1 MMRYLSIFTFL
12 FLNFNASAKDVLIKW
27 HGQSFF
33 EIKSSKGTI
42 LAIDP
47 HNLEAY
53 GRREVKADAVLI
65 SHYHIDHTA
74 PEPITNWDKTK
85 KLYGLKKKDGSP
97 PGKNEEFNEFDEK
110 VEDIRIQ
117 SIGSYH
123 DNMQGLKRGK
133 NSIFI
138 LEIDGLRIVHL
149 GDLGHLLTQA
159 QIKAIGKV
167 DVLMIPVGGIYTLNG
182 AEAKQVVEQ
191 LKPRRHI
198 LPMHYGTKVYDFLVG
213 PDEFLEDQEEKLI
226 KRYKHNE
233 LTIDA
238 DAEPKKDP
246 TIILLSYEPK

>member
-1 MMRYLSIFTFL
+1 MSRYLTILAFSFL
-12 FLNFNASAKDVLIKW
+12 TANLSAKDVVIKW

-33 EIKSSKGTI
+33 EIKASDGTI
-42 LAIDP
+42 IAIDP

-74 PEPITNWDKTK
+74 PEPISNWADAK

-110 VEDIRIQ
+110 VKDIRIKC
-117 SIGSYH
+117 IGSYH

-133 NSIFI
+133 NGIFI

-149 GDLGHLLTQA
+149 GDLGHQLTPA
-159 QIKAIGKV
+159 QVKAIGKV
-167 DVLMIPVGGIYTLNG
+167 DVLMIPIGGIYTLNG

-191 LKPRRHI
+191 LKPRRHVI
-198 LPMHYGTKVYDFLVG
+198 PMHYGTKVYDYLLG

-226 KRYKHNE
+226 KRFKNNE
-233 LTIDA
+233 LTVDA

-246 TIILLSYEPK
+246 TIIILSYEQK